1 MIKRFSISLLI
12 SSLTSKCDIPV
23 SFIYWSNNKFIVDT
37 IQHFKWFLLLN
48 YIFKS
53 FGRCIVGQYFY
64 LFHRPSVRID
74 LSMPL
79 FHLSIES
86 LRLLVMLDSAFS
98 DEILLLSLYLG
109 PLVKNFL
116 NLLFCIIRKSLLYSK
131 MESF

>member
-1 MIKRFSISLLI
+1 MIKRFSISLSI

-86 LRLLVMLDSAFS
+86 LTLSDAGFSFFWWNIITFFVFRSISKKLLKFI
-98 DEILLLSLYLG
+98 ILYN
-109 PLVKNFL
+109 PQVT
-116 NLLFCIIRKSLLYSK
+116 IV
-131 MESF
+131 